1 MSKKIII
8 SLSVLALVFTSCGN
22 YSNVLRADDY
32 DYRYEAAK
40 EYYAAGE
47 FSHCYQVLE
56 DMILLLKATDKGEE
70 SLYMLAMCYYNL
82 KYYESASDYFERYY
96 QSYPKGTY
104 TELSR
109 FYAGLSAYK
118 QSPDSRLDQSSTY
131 TALNCL
137 NEYLQYYPNSPRREE
152 VTDMIYQ
159 LQERLAQK
167 EYESA
172 RLYYNLGN
180 YTGNCIFGGNNFDAC
195 IITAENTLKQYP
207 YTRFREELMMLIL
220 RSRYKLAL
228 NSIEA
233 KAEERYRATIDE
245 YYGFKNEFPESK
257 YIKEADKMFRTCS
270 EKVKM

>member
-1 MSKKIII
+1 MVNNSYLCTVIWTRMSKKIII
-8 SLSVLALVFTSCGN
+8 ALSVLTLGLTSCGN

-47 FSHCYQVLE
+47 YNRCYQVLE

-104 TELSR
+104 AELSR
-109 FYAGLSAYK
+109 FYAGLAAFK

-131 TALNCL
+131 TALNCM

-180 YTGNCIFGGNNFDAC
+180 YTGNCIFGGNNYDAC
-195 IITAENTLKQYP
+195 IITAENTLKLYP
-207 YTRFREELMMLIL
+207 AQQC
-220 RSRYKLAL
+220 RSESRGAL
-228 NSIEA
+228 SRNH
-233 KAEERYRATIDE
+233 R
-245 YYGFKNEFPESK
+245 
-257 YIKEADKMFRTCS
+257 
-270 EKVKM
+270 